1 MVHPE
6 QVGLPELRDRVENPV
21 QQGLPVLRVLP
32 VPAERV
38 DLPEFKAPMDQVERV
53 VQQESPV

>member
-6 QVGLPELRDRVENPV
+6 QVGHQELPARVVGQV

-38 DLPEFKAPMDQVERV
+38 DLPELPVPMDQVERV